1 MCYAFIVTKKEKLL
15 NNKIMQNIDILAEAY
30 NRRNKMLYKE
40 GLISLE
46 LDLAEYFMKMKKEYP
61 QQINIIKLY
70 ERLWDFDI

>member
-1 MCYAFIVTKKEKLL
+1 MTRKEIIL
-15 NNKIMQNIDILAEAY
+15 NNKIAQNIDILAEAF
-30 NRRNKMLYKE
+30 NRKDKILYKE

-70 ERLWDFDI
+70 ERLWDFDV